1 MEDKAKIQAGFNGT
15 KRHEIYSFM
24 VDDFHIGQVCSM
36 FCQKIQFFIKII
48 IIIIIIMSAKSGGDQ
63 AGEGQPADK
72 AAHQSDDVAGHQC
85 DERVSFAP
93 RVTGH

>member
-1 MEDKAKIQAGFNGT
+1 MANDVLLINMEDKAKIQAGFNGT

-36 FCQKIQFFIKII
+36 FCQKIQFVIKI

-72 AAHQSDDVAGHQC
+72 AAHQSDDVEGNQ
-85 DERVSFAP
+85 
-93 RVTGH
+93 